1 MAGKIQQ
8 ELQQTKP
15 FRNVGEEVLLNIMR
29 TADVLELK
37 LTDLLKPHGLSPTQY
52 NVLRILRG
60 AGKEGA
66 SCKDIG
72 SRMLTRDPDVT
83 RMMDRLEDR
92 KLIERGRAKEDR
104 RVVTHSLT
112 ADGLHLVNQLD
123 RPMERLQRD
132 LLRHMAPE
140 RLKELIEL
148 LEEIRSAP

>member
-1 MAGKIQQ
+1 
-8 ELQQTKP
+8 
-15 FRNVGEEVLLNIMR
+15 V
-29 TADVLELK
+29 
-37 LTDLLKPHGLSPTQY
+37 LKPHGLSPTQY

-83 RMMDRLEDR
+83 RMMDRLETR

-104 RVVTHSLT
+104 RVVTHRLT
-112 ADGLHLVNQLD
+112 GDGLQLVNQLD
-123 RPMERLQRD
+123 RPMERLQRE

-140 RLKELIEL
+140 KLKELIEL